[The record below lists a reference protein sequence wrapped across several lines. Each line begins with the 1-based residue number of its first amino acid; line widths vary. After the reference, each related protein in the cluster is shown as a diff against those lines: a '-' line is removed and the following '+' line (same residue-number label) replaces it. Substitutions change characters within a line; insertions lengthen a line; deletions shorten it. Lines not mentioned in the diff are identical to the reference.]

1 MLVSRPFHP
10 QSVGIDAAPAIVMD
24 DKEIRDNF
32 SRIDSRFTQVDAQ
45 FAEIRQ
51 LIVSEGEQTRKHFDA
66 VAEGLEDRI
75 DLIGE
80 GYEALETDNTEI
92 KHGLQ
97 RLETGQDRLE
107 VLVLAV
113 ESRVTSLEK
122 TQKIVLTEVRGLAMK
137 VHRAP
142 RTRPRRR

>member
-1 MLVSRPFHP
+1 M
-10 QSVGIDAAPAIVMD
+10 A

-51 LIVSEGEQTRKHFDA
+51 LIVSEGERTRKHFDA

-92 KHGLQ
+92 EHGLQ
-97 RLETGQDRLE
+97 RL
-107 VLVLAV
+107 AFPWM
-113 ESRVTSLEK
+113 
-122 TQKIVLTEVRGLAMK
+122 KI
-137 VHRAP
+137 
-142 RTRPRRR
+142 